1 MKLSEVIDAKVLPL
15 LLDSLSGE
23 TVLGIDIGSRAAK
36 AALLCGDEIHV
47 ARVATG
53 VRMQDS
59 ADELLVDLLAS
70 SGIDRSEIRY
80 VVGTGYG
87 RVALKF
93 EDIGSRIVTE
103 ISCHAMGAHVLNAN
117 TRTIIDIGGQDS
129 KAIQVDPVTGHV
141 VRFIMNDKCAAG
153 TGRFLEKAAQLLDFT
168 LAEMGSNSLAA
179 ETRPDISSQ
188 CTVFAESEIISL
200 RARGIARADIAAGLH
215 YASARRVRTLVSK
228 IPLEMDLL
236 FTGGVSNNPGIRK
249 ALEDLI
255 GAPISLAKLD
265 TIFAGALGAAVYAR
279 QFVRAEEEV
288 AFRKLDSAVDELE
301 LLRAQTTLAE
311 QAFVQGG
318 RDETRKKA
326 GYLCNYTPVELLNA
340 SGIAFT
346 RILKC
351 GTPDVVS
358 QGEIITKSVFCDL
371 TKSVL
376 GHFATNDPLVAS
388 LDQVYTFYTCDSMR
402 ATSQAIDNFYKPSR
416 GYIVPRNGDN
426 ADARAFFRAE
436 ILHFKKD
443 LEKLAGSA
451 ITETALQRNIHLYNR
466 IRKVVRD
473 ISALRKREIPPLSGK
488 DFLDVTKSFHFLP
501 PEELWPLLSETYEGL
516 AARRAIG
523 QKPLRIMMCGG
534 IVADGDRRILDI
546 LEDDIGARVVVEDH
560 CTGYSAFHHDTDE
573 SIDPWQAVAN
583 AYLDQ
588 APCARQVPLNRRVE
602 HATWLARE
610 YKVDAVIFTYL
621 KFCPCYG
628 LAKNKFITSFQALG
642 LPVLELASD
651 YSLGDLGQIK
661 TRLDAFVEVLAERNR
676 KLTCYQAPPLP
687 MRAQPL

>member
-1 MKLSEVIDAKVLPL
+1 MKLAEVIDPRILPS

-23 TVLGIDIGSRAAK
+23 TVLGIDIGSLAAK
-36 AALLCGDEIHV
+36 GVLLCGDEIHV
-47 ARVATG
+47 ARVSTG

-59 ADELLVDLLAS
+59 ADELLDDLLESA
-70 SGIDRSEIRY
+70 GIDRTEIRY

-87 RVALKF
+87 RVALQF
-93 EDIGSRIVTE
+93 ADIGSRIVTE
-103 ISCHAMGAHVLNAN
+103 ISCHAMGAHALNAN

-129 KAIQVDPVTGHV
+129 KAIQVDPATGRV

-168 LAEMGSNSLAA
+168 LAQMGANSLDA

-279 QFVRAEEEV
+279 QFLRAEEEV
-288 AFRKLDSAVDELE
+288 AVSKIDSATDELE
-301 LLRAQTTLAE
+301 LLRAQTALAE
-311 QAFVQGG
+311 QAFIE
-318 RDETRKKA
+318 DKTRKKA
-326 GYLCNYTPVELLNA
+326 GYLCNYTPVEVLNA
-340 SGIAFT
+340 SGMAFT

-358 QGEIITKSVFCDL
+358 QGELITKSVFCDL

-376 GHFATNDPLVAS
+376 GHFETKDPLVTG

-416 GYIVPRNGDN
+416 GYIVPRNSDN
-426 ADARAFFRAE
+426 AESRTFFRAE

-443 LEKLAGSA
+443 LEKLAGTE
-451 ITETALQRNIHLYNR
+451 ITEESLKRNIHLYNR
-466 IRKVVRD
+466 IREVIRN
-473 ISALRKREIPPLSGK
+473 ISALRKREIPPLGGK

-501 PEELWPLLSETYEGL
+501 PEKLLPLLTETYEGL
-516 AARRAIG
+516 AARRDIG

-588 APCARQVPLNRRVE
+588 APCARQVPLNRRIE
-602 HATWLARE
+602 HATWLANE
-610 YKVDAVIFTYL
+610 YQVDAVLFTYL

-661 TRLDAFVEVLAERNR
+661 TRLDAFVEVLAEKNR
-676 KLTCYQAPPLP
+676 KLTCYPTPPSP
-687 MRAQPL
+687 MLAQPL